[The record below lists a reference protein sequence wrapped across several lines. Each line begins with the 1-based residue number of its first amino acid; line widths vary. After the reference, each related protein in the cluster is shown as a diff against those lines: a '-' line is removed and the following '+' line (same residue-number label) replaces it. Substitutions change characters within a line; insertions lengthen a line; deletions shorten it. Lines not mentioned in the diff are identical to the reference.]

1 MRYLIF
7 LIPVFLFAACNNSN
21 SNTTEDTTDQVETLD
36 SLENSE
42 QNIEEVKSET
52 SSEADVKLGKKY
64 QTLVDNNILSVEEAS
79 AYAQIE
85 RNYMKRRKAYQEQ
98 GKWDGKTKE
107 AKQTRSMW
115 TKAKNGDLEKAIG
128 SDKYQM
134 VQNYF
139 KSNK

>member
-1 MRYLIF
+1 MRYLFFI
-7 LIPVFLFAACNNSN
+7 IAASLFVACSNNSN
-21 SNTTEDTTDQVETLD
+21 TPATESNDQVEASD
-36 SLENSE
+36 SMDSSDT
-42 QNIEEVKSET
+42 EVKTTTAPVST
-52 SSEADVKLGKKY
+52 DDSDKLGKKY

-85 RNYMKRRKAYQEQ
+85 RNYIKRRKAYQEQ

-107 AKQTRSMW
+107 AKQTRSQW
-115 TKAKNGDLEKAIG
+115 TKAKNSDLETAIG
-128 SDKYQM
+128 SDKFQM